1 MLDAVSRAPFLLILG
16 GLLLLSSL
24 LKPCFGDV
32 GDFSPCLNYF
42 YQAWPPKGLQGTPIC
57 QRFDNRY
64 HFATLYSRD
73 RRTPLFSAYIYNTPK
88 GKRPK
93 GIWKYEPQLANSKAD
108 GNMVSFPTPP
118 EKVDQNVVESQAVQQ
133 DYINS
138 SYTRGHLNP
147 SQHHTDPTDRYA
159 TFTLTNVVPQKAGS
173 NDGPWAN
180 LESRVSQSL
189 QAYCLGEAHVV
200 TGVIPYEKD
209 RWLKDKGRVAI
220 PEYLWSAYC
229 CQNYSQNLPKSLIG
243 MFPSYAAIGRNDPNS
258 TEEIVP
264 INPQRKKAFLGY
276 DVRPMPL
283 PTLET
288 YLKQRYGTPVG
299 VFHEQCSGS

>member
-1 MLDAVSRAPFLLILG
+1 MLEAIFRTPPLTALG
-16 GLLLLSSL
+16 VLLLLSSL
-24 LKPCFGDV
+24 LNLCSGDV

-42 YQAWPPKGLQGTPIC
+42 HRAWPLKGLQGTPIC

-73 RRTPLFSAYIYNTPK
+73 RRTPLFSAYIYNPPQ

-93 GIWKYEPQLANSKAD
+93 GNWKYEPQLANSKAD
-108 GNMVSFPTPP
+108 GNMVPFPIPP
-118 EKVDQNVVESQAVQQ
+118 AKVDQNVVESQAVQE

-173 NDGPWAN
+173 NDGPWAK
-180 LESRVSQSL
+180 LESSVSQRL

-200 TGVIPYEKD
+200 TGIIPYEKD

-229 CQNYSQNLPKSLIG
+229 CQNFSQNLPKSLIDT
-243 MFPSYAAIGRNDPNS
+243 FPSYAAIGRNDPNS

-264 INPQRKKAFLGY
+264 VNPKRKKAFLGY

-288 YLKQRYGTPVG
+288 YLKQRYGTPIS
-299 VFHEQCSGS
+299 VFYEQCSGS